1 MKILNEQ
8 SPLGIGPQRSVKIIP
23 GADGV
28 DLDIILAKLQC
39 EGLGQP
45 QPAELASGVSKVL
58 LRAFET
64 GFRVDLHHVAHPV
77 RIGFVLGFHYLRGVL
92 DAEKIRGVVDVRDE
106 IKVQLESDKN
116 TRTSPEVVVE
126 AAYVYKRT
134 GWYGRAMAEEVI
146 ENLTPLEI
154 SALNYYQD
162 DFFETNPIL
171 QMNIENFS
179 ISFNELG
186 RLDDRAI
193 QKVLRE
199 VDMDVLALAL
209 KKADEKV
216 KQKIYRN
223 MSAKAAALL
232 KENMEFMGPVN
243 QINIEEA
250 QCKIIKAA
258 MKLEREGEIVIVKD
272 Y

>member
-1 MKILNEQ
+1 ME
-8 SPLGIGPQRSVKIIP
+8 
-23 GADGV
+23 D
-28 DLDIILAKLQC
+28 
-39 EGLGQP
+39 
-45 QPAELASGVSKVL
+45 
-58 LRAFET
+58 AFEYAKGVARKRFNDINEKSLDLIEAYIT
-64 GFRVDLHHVAHPV
+64 DGYKKTLVNLLLYLGRQRADRVMKKMPEEFR
-77 RIGFVLGFHYLRGVL
+77 R
-92 DAEKIRGVVDVRDE
+92 E
-106 IKVQLESDKN
+106 IDGQLQVCTN
-116 TRTSPEVVVE
+116 PRTSPEVIVD
-126 AAYVYKRT
+126 AAYVYKKA
-134 GWYGRAMAEEVI
+134 GWYGRTMAEEVI

-223 MSAKAAALL
+223 MSARAAALL

>member
-1 MKILNEQ
+1 MEDEN
-8 SPLGIGPQRSVKIIP
+8 
-23 GADGV
+23 
-28 DLDIILAKLQC
+28 DLED
-39 EGLGQP
+39 
-45 QPAELASGVSKVL
+45 
-58 LRAFET
+58 AFEYAKGVARKRFNDINEKSLDLIEAYIT
-64 GFRVDLHHVAHPV
+64 DGYKKTLVNLLLYLGRQRADRVMKKMPEEFR
-77 RIGFVLGFHYLRGVL
+77 RGI
-92 DAEKIRGVVDVRDE
+92 DG
-106 IKVQLESDKN
+106 QLQACTN
-116 TRTSPEVVVE
+116 PRTSPEVIVD
-126 AAYVYKRT
+126 AAYVYKKA
-134 GWYGRAMAEEVI
+134 GWYGRTMAEEVI

-154 SALNYYQD
+154 SAVNYYQD

-223 MSAKAAALL
+223 MSARAADLL

>member
-1 MKILNEQ
+1 MEDEN
-8 SPLGIGPQRSVKIIP
+8 
-23 GADGV
+23 
-28 DLDIILAKLQC
+28 DLED
-39 EGLGQP
+39 
-45 QPAELASGVSKVL
+45 
-58 LRAFET
+58 AFEYAKGVARKRFNDINEKSLDLIEAYIT
-64 GFRVDLHHVAHPV
+64 DGYKKTLVNLLLYLGRQRADRVMKKMPEEFR
-77 RIGFVLGFHYLRGVL
+77 R
-92 DAEKIRGVVDVRDE
+92 E
-106 IKVQLESDKN
+106 IDGQLQVCTN
-116 TRTSPEVVVE
+116 PRTSPEVIVD
-126 AAYVYKRT
+126 AAYVYKKA
-134 GWYGRAMAEEVI
+134 GWYGRTMAEEVI

-154 SALNYYQD
+154 SAVNYYQD

-223 MSAKAAALL
+223 MSARAADLL

>member
-1 MKILNEQ
+1 MEDEN
-8 SPLGIGPQRSVKIIP
+8 
-23 GADGV
+23 
-28 DLDIILAKLQC
+28 DLED
-39 EGLGQP
+39 
-45 QPAELASGVSKVL
+45 
-58 LRAFET
+58 AFEYAKGVARKRFNDINEKSLDLIEAYIT
-64 GFRVDLHHVAHPV
+64 DGYKKTLVNLLLYLGRQRADRVMKKMPEEFR
-77 RIGFVLGFHYLRGVL
+77 R
-92 DAEKIRGVVDVRDE
+92 E
-106 IKVQLESDKN
+106 IDGQLQVCTN
-116 TRTSPEVVVE
+116 PRTSPEVIVD
-126 AAYVYKRT
+126 AAYVYKEA
-134 GWYGRAMAEEVI
+134 GWYGRTMAEEVI

-162 DFFETNPIL
+162 DFFEANPIL

-199 VDMDVLALAL
+199 VDMDVLAISL
-209 KKADEKV
+209 KKSDEKV

-223 MSAKAAALL
+223 MSARAAALL

>member
-1 MKILNEQ
+1 MEEEN
-8 SPLGIGPQRSVKIIP
+8 
-23 GADGV
+23 
-28 DLDIILAKLQC
+28 DLED
-39 EGLGQP
+39 
-45 QPAELASGVSKVL
+45 
-58 LRAFET
+58 AFEYAKGVARKRFNDINEKSLDLIEAYIT
-64 GFRVDLHHVAHPV
+64 DGYKKTLVNLLLYLGRQRADRVMKKMPEEFR
-77 RIGFVLGFHYLRGVL
+77 R
-92 DAEKIRGVVDVRDE
+92 E
-106 IKVQLESDKN
+106 IDGQLQVCTN
-116 TRTSPEVVVE
+116 PRTSPEVIVD
-126 AAYVYKRT
+126 AAYVYKKA
-134 GWYGRAMAEEVI
+134 GWYGRTMAEEVI

-223 MSAKAAALL
+223 MSARAADLL

>member
-1 MKILNEQ
+1 MEDEN
-8 SPLGIGPQRSVKIIP
+8 
-23 GADGV
+23 
-28 DLDIILAKLQC
+28 DLED
-39 EGLGQP
+39 
-45 QPAELASGVSKVL
+45 
-58 LRAFET
+58 AFEYAKGVARKRFNDINEKSLDLIEAYIT
-64 GFRVDLHHVAHPV
+64 DGYKKTLVNLLLYLGRQRADRVMKKMPEEFR
-77 RIGFVLGFHYLRGVL
+77 R
-92 DAEKIRGVVDVRDE
+92 E
-106 IKVQLESDKN
+106 IDGQLQVCTN
-116 TRTSPEVVVE
+116 PRTSPEVIVD
-126 AAYVYKRT
+126 AAYVYKKA
-134 GWYGRAMAEEVI
+134 GWYGRTMAEDVI

-162 DFFETNPIL
+162 DFFEANPIL

-186 RLDDRAI
+186 RLDDRSI
-193 QKVLRE
+193 QKIMRE

-223 MSAKAAALL
+223 MSARAADLL

-272 Y
+272 C

>member
-1 MKILNEQ
+1 MEDEN
-8 SPLGIGPQRSVKIIP
+8 
-23 GADGV
+23 
-28 DLDIILAKLQC
+28 DLED
-39 EGLGQP
+39 
-45 QPAELASGVSKVL
+45 
-58 LRAFET
+58 AFEYAKGVARKRFNDINEKSLEMIEAYIT
-64 GFRVDLHHVAHPV
+64 EGYKKTLVNLFVYLGEERAQKTLEKVPEPLHSE
-77 RIGFVLGFHYLRGVL
+77 IENELR
-92 DAEKIRGVVDVRDE
+92 
-106 IKVQLESDKN
+106 SN
-116 TRTSPEVVVE
+116 TKKRTSPGILVD
-126 AAYVYKRT
+126 AAYVYKKA
-134 GWYGRAMAEEVI
+134 GWYGRTMADEVI
-146 ENLTPLEI
+146 ENLSGLEI

-162 DFFETNPIL
+162 DFFEANPIL

-199 VDMDVLALAL
+199 VDMDVLAISL
-209 KKADEKV
+209 KKSDEKV

-223 MSAKAAALL
+223 MSARAAALL

>member
-1 MKILNEQ
+1 MEDEN
-8 SPLGIGPQRSVKIIP
+8 
-23 GADGV
+23 
-28 DLDIILAKLQC
+28 DLED
-39 EGLGQP
+39 
-45 QPAELASGVSKVL
+45 
-58 LRAFET
+58 AFEYAKGVARKRFNDINEKSLDLIEAYIT
-64 GFRVDLHHVAHPV
+64 DGYKKTLVNLLLYLGRQRADRVMKKMPEEFR
-77 RIGFVLGFHYLRGVL
+77 R
-92 DAEKIRGVVDVRDE
+92 E
-106 IKVQLESDKN
+106 IDGQLQICTN
-116 TRTSPEVVVE
+116 PRTSPEVIVD
-126 AAYVYKRT
+126 AAYVYKKA
-134 GWYGRAMAEEVI
+134 GWYGRTMAEEVI

-186 RLDDRAI
+186 RLDDRSI
-193 QKVLRE
+193 QKIMRE

-223 MSAKAAALL
+223 MSARAAALL

>member
-1 MKILNEQ
+1 MEDEN
-8 SPLGIGPQRSVKIIP
+8 
-23 GADGV
+23 
-28 DLDIILAKLQC
+28 DLED
-39 EGLGQP
+39 
-45 QPAELASGVSKVL
+45 
-58 LRAFET
+58 AFEYAKGVARKRFNDINEKSLDLIEAYIT
-64 GFRVDLHHVAHPV
+64 DGYKKTLVNLLLYLGRQRADRVMKKMPEEFR
-77 RIGFVLGFHYLRGVL
+77 R
-92 DAEKIRGVVDVRDE
+92 E
-106 IKVQLESDKN
+106 IDGQLQVCTN
-116 TRTSPEVVVE
+116 PRTSPEVIVD
-126 AAYVYKRT
+126 AAYVYKKA
-134 GWYGRAMAEEVI
+134 GWYGRTMAEDVI

-154 SALNYYQD
+154 SAVNYYQD
-162 DFFETNPIL
+162 DFFEANPIL
-171 QMNIENFS
+171 QMNIENFA

-199 VDMDVLALAL
+199 VDMEVIAISL
-209 KKADEKV
+209 KKSDEKV

-223 MSAKAAALL
+223 MSARAAALL

-250 QCKIIKAA
+250 QCKIIKVA

>member
-1 MKILNEQ
+1 MEDEN
-8 SPLGIGPQRSVKIIP
+8 
-23 GADGV
+23 
-28 DLDIILAKLQC
+28 DLED
-39 EGLGQP
+39 
-45 QPAELASGVSKVL
+45 
-58 LRAFET
+58 AFEYAKGVARKRFNDINEKSLDLIEAYIT
-64 GFRVDLHHVAHPV
+64 DGYKKTLVNLLLYLGRQRADRVMKKMPEEFR
-77 RIGFVLGFHYLRGVL
+77 R
-92 DAEKIRGVVDVRDE
+92 E
-106 IKVQLESDKN
+106 IDGQLQVCTN
-116 TRTSPEVVVE
+116 PRTSPEVIVD
-126 AAYVYKRT
+126 AAYIYKKA
-134 GWYGRAMAEEVI
+134 GWYGRTMAEEVI

-209 KKADEKV
+209 KKSDEKV

-223 MSAKAAALL
+223 MSARAAALL

>member
-1 MKILNEQ
+1 MEDEN
-8 SPLGIGPQRSVKIIP
+8 
-23 GADGV
+23 
-28 DLDIILAKLQC
+28 DLED
-39 EGLGQP
+39 
-45 QPAELASGVSKVL
+45 
-58 LRAFET
+58 AFEYAKGVARKRFNDINEKSLDLIEAYIT
-64 GFRVDLHHVAHPV
+64 DGYKKTLVNLLLYLGRQRADRVMKKMPEEFR
-77 RIGFVLGFHYLRGVL
+77 R
-92 DAEKIRGVVDVRDE
+92 E
-106 IKVQLESDKN
+106 IEGQLQVCTN
-116 TRTSPEVVVE
+116 PRTSPEVIVD
-126 AAYVYKRT
+126 AAYVYKKA
-134 GWYGRAMAEEVI
+134 GWYGRTLAEEVI

-154 SALNYYQD
+154 SAVNYYQD
-162 DFFETNPIL
+162 DFFEENPIL

-223 MSAKAAALL
+223 MSARAAALL

>member
-1 MKILNEQ
+1 MEDENDLEDSFEYAKGVARKRFNDINKKSLDLIEAYITDGYKKTLVNLLLYLGRQRADRVMKKMPEEFRREI
-8 SPLGIGPQRSVKIIP
+8 
-23 GADGV
+23 DGQ
-28 DLDIILAKLQC
+28 LQVC
-39 EGLGQP
+39 TNP
-45 QPAELASGVSKVL
+45 
-58 LRAFET
+58 
-64 GFRVDLHHVAHPV
+64 
-77 RIGFVLGFHYLRGVL
+77 
-92 DAEKIRGVVDVRDE
+92 
-106 IKVQLESDKN
+106 
-116 TRTSPEVVVE
+116 RTSPEVIVD
-126 AAYVYKRT
+126 AAYVYKKA
-134 GWYGRAMAEEVI
+134 GWYGRTMAEEVI

-154 SALNYYQD
+154 SAVNYYQD
-162 DFFETNPIL
+162 EFFEANPIL
-171 QMNIENFS
+171 QMNIENFA

-199 VDMDVLALAL
+199 VDMEVIARSL
-209 KKADEKV
+209 KKSDEKV

-223 MSAKAAALL
+223 MSARAAAML

>member
-1 MKILNEQ
+1 MEDEN
-8 SPLGIGPQRSVKIIP
+8 
-23 GADGV
+23 
-28 DLDIILAKLQC
+28 DLED
-39 EGLGQP
+39 
-45 QPAELASGVSKVL
+45 
-58 LRAFET
+58 AFEYAKGVARKRFNDINEKSLDLIEAYIT
-64 GFRVDLHHVAHPV
+64 DGYKKTLVNLLLYLGRQRADRVMKKMPEEFR
-77 RIGFVLGFHYLRGVL
+77 R
-92 DAEKIRGVVDVRDE
+92 E
-106 IKVQLESDKN
+106 IDGQLQVCTN
-116 TRTSPEVVVE
+116 PRTSPEVIVD
-126 AAYVYKRT
+126 AAYVYKKA
-134 GWYGRAMAEEVI
+134 GWYGRTMAEEVI

-162 DFFETNPIL
+162 DFFEANPIL
-171 QMNIENFS
+171 QMNIENFA

-186 RLDDRAI
+186 RLDDRSI
-193 QKVLRE
+193 QKIMRE

-223 MSAKAAALL
+223 MSARAAALL

>member
-1 MKILNEQ
+1 MEDEN
-8 SPLGIGPQRSVKIIP
+8 
-23 GADGV
+23 
-28 DLDIILAKLQC
+28 DLED
-39 EGLGQP
+39 
-45 QPAELASGVSKVL
+45 
-58 LRAFET
+58 AFEYAKGVARKRFNDINEKSLDLIEAYIT
-64 GFRVDLHHVAHPV
+64 DGYKKTLVNLLLYLGRQRADRVMKKMPEEFR
-77 RIGFVLGFHYLRGVL
+77 R
-92 DAEKIRGVVDVRDE
+92 E
-106 IKVQLESDKN
+106 IDGQLQVCTN
-116 TRTSPEVVVE
+116 PRTSPEVIVD
-126 AAYVYKRT
+126 AAYVYKKA
-134 GWYGRAMAEEVI
+134 GWYGRTMAEDVI

-154 SALNYYQD
+154 SAVNYYQD
-162 DFFETNPIL
+162 EFFEENPIL
-171 QMNIENFS
+171 QMNIENFA

-186 RLDDRAI
+186 RFDDRAI

-199 VDMDVLALAL
+199 VDMDVLAISL
-209 KKADEKV
+209 KKSDEKV

-223 MSAKAAALL
+223 MSARAAALL

>member
-1 MKILNEQ
+1 MEEEN
-8 SPLGIGPQRSVKIIP
+8 
-23 GADGV
+23 
-28 DLDIILAKLQC
+28 DLED
-39 EGLGQP
+39 
-45 QPAELASGVSKVL
+45 
-58 LRAFET
+58 AFEYAKGVARKRFNDINEKSLDLIEAYIT
-64 GFRVDLHHVAHPV
+64 DGYKKTLVNLLLYLGRQRADRVMKKMPEEFR
-77 RIGFVLGFHYLRGVL
+77 R
-92 DAEKIRGVVDVRDE
+92 E
-106 IKVQLESDKN
+106 IDGQLQVCTN
-116 TRTSPEVVVE
+116 LRTSPEVIVD
-126 AAYVYKRT
+126 AAYVYKKA
-134 GWYGRAMAEEVI
+134 GWYGRTMAEEVI
-146 ENLTPLEI
+146 GNLTPLEI

-162 DFFETNPIL
+162 DFFEANPIL

-209 KKADEKV
+209 KKEDEKV

-223 MSAKAAALL
+223 MSARAAALL

>member
-1 MKILNEQ
+1 MEEEN
-8 SPLGIGPQRSVKIIP
+8 
-23 GADGV
+23 
-28 DLDIILAKLQC
+28 DLED
-39 EGLGQP
+39 
-45 QPAELASGVSKVL
+45 
-58 LRAFET
+58 AFEYAKGVARKRFNDINEKSLDLIEAYIT
-64 GFRVDLHHVAHPV
+64 DGYKKTLVNLLLYLGRQRADRVMKKMPEEFR
-77 RIGFVLGFHYLRGVL
+77 R
-92 DAEKIRGVVDVRDE
+92 E
-106 IKVQLESDKN
+106 IDGQLQVCTN
-116 TRTSPEVVVE
+116 PRTSPEVIVD
-126 AAYVYKRT
+126 AAYVYKKA
-134 GWYGRAMAEEVI
+134 GWYGRTMAEDVI

-154 SALNYYQD
+154 SAVNYYQD
-162 DFFETNPIL
+162 DFFEANPIL

-209 KKADEKV
+209 KKAEEKV

-223 MSAKAAALL
+223 MSARAAALL

>member
-1 MKILNEQ
+1 MEDEN
-8 SPLGIGPQRSVKIIP
+8 
-23 GADGV
+23 
-28 DLDIILAKLQC
+28 DLED
-39 EGLGQP
+39 
-45 QPAELASGVSKVL
+45 
-58 LRAFET
+58 AFEYAKGVARKRFNDINEKSLDLIEAYIT
-64 GFRVDLHHVAHPV
+64 DGYKKTLVNLLLYLGRQRADRVMKKMPEEFR
-77 RIGFVLGFHYLRGVL
+77 R
-92 DAEKIRGVVDVRDE
+92 E
-106 IKVQLESDKN
+106 IDGQLQVCTN
-116 TRTSPEVVVE
+116 PRTSPEVIVD
-126 AAYVYKRT
+126 AAYVYKKA
-134 GWYGRAMAEEVI
+134 GWYGRTMAEEVI

-223 MSAKAAALL
+223 MSARAAALL